1 MLRTTRN
8 QGLELAGVQV
18 AADNENLVLE
28 RAIHG
33 SMGTSACCQGD
44 QLTADLHQDQWGL
57 EADVL
62 LGEDVVHCASLQ
74 VISPHLFPL
83 TNQGYRRQK
92 KKKKKPC
99 PLTRV
104 PVTSDSSILLPP

>member
-18 AADNENLVLE
+18 AADSETLVLE

-33 SMGTSACCQGD
+33 STGTSACCQGD
-44 QLTADLHQDQWGL
+44 QRTADLHPDQWGL

-62 LGEDVVHCASLQ
+62 LGEDVIHCVLASDQPTPVFSNQSRLQ
-74 VISPHLFPL
+74 
-83 TNQGYRRQK
+83 
-92 KKKKKPC
+92 
-99 PLTRV
+99 
-104 PVTSDSSILLPP
+104 

>member
-18 AADNENLVLE
+18 AADSETLVLE

-33 SMGTSACCQGD
+33 STETSACCQGD
-44 QLTADLHQDQWGL
+44 QLTADLHQDLWGL

-62 LGEDVVHCASLQ
+62 LGEDVAH
-74 VISPHLFPL
+74 
-83 TNQGYRRQK
+83 RR
-92 KKKKKPC
+92 PC
-99 PLTRV
+99 Q
-104 PVTSDSSILLPP
+104 